1 MPRKGVALLVILI
14 MMVFGYGKTWAIR
27 DFEINLQQDP
37 VATLPDGVTQI
48 SYPSNGVSYKDSQHG
63 WQWYAIEFQVEGA
76 VKISLGGCQYTN
88 YEGYVL
94 VGNET
99 DTSLRP
105 IPNKTAGCWE
115 SKNPTN
121 NVGTYIYAGEAATLR
136 VYCGQYCPYVKVE
149 SYNAV
154 NNATALKAALAAADG
169 TSDKPC
175 EILLMNAT
183 YDLGTDVN
191 TLVKQYTTLV
201 GESRDGVIITN
212 APATEGLGTTATLKT
227 ESNVQL
233 KNLTV
238 KCRAPYSAEGAE
250 RGVCLWDSGTG
261 NTYENICL
269 DGLQD
274 TYYSTGDAGKTS
286 TFTDCII
293 RGTVDF
299 ICGSGNVTFNNC
311 TLQLATPHNGG
322 SPIIAAPATFTK
334 ETPGFVFNGCTIE
347 AVPSSYEVGC
357 EGHSALVSVDN
368 FYLARGWYAGND
380 GTDRTPKVAFKN
392 VTFNGVTPN
401 ANRWSTSIGNAPAE
415 DRSIFYFTEK
425 VETTTPERTAKW
437 DWQRDYPSTLAT
449 TSVGI
454 EKKTAYIPSGIEGV
468 ELFVDALTN
477 YSVDGSKLN
486 YRRPTN
492 PEKDDAQC
500 NKGTIIRVPIR
511 HAGDIVTFVPRKGTY
526 TVGGIE
532 TTGKYEYTA
541 TAADAQTGYVEIKT
555 IVSGYLYSI
564 TVKQIEFSNSSFED
578 FKIDF
583 RTDPYTVLLPETKKL
598 PDGVKVSYTKFNGAQ
613 HGVADGT
620 IVMPVDGPVKITVGG
635 CSYGDRVA
643 DVKDKN
649 DTVLATLPTK
659 AAGCDGGFGSYNN
672 NATWVYTGKEANTLT
687 IALASYCP
695 YFFAEAV
702 SDCKITYYNTDGTT
716 ELFTETVTVGTP
728 LAFSE
733 TAQKL
738 VTIDDGYLF
747 RGWFD
752 ADSKQVTEGTELV
765 GNLKLYAKQMPENVT
780 VTYYDTDGT
789 TVLESS
795 TVANGTALTFSAEA
809 QGKVTVLDGYKFR
822 GWFENATDEALKI
835 KAGQALVDHINLYA
849 KATMIETTTTR
860 MTYTYDLTKPYFYQ
874 EDHELLTMT
883 GGAYYNNHGWLFN
896 NGRVEIQVSGNTYL
910 TLGLCKYSSGTIQ
923 VKAEGVNIGDPISLP
938 VTNDGETVT
947 VKYEGP
953 ATTLSFDISTY
964 LHSIVVKD
972 ADIPVINFVNRYP
985 ATLLGTVP
993 DPMEADNNNEVLIPE
1008 NQLLYLEGWTVT
1020 GWTDGEKT
1028 YPLKETAVINKSTT
1042 LYPVIAKNTQELS
1055 DNNTDGLKAVW
1066 YFDLQDGA
1074 PLIDNLSK
1082 KTMTYTKCI
1091 EVNGEKHDVPLYI
1104 DATNGKATN
1113 SDAGVNALPGGKGG
1127 QLNKNTILYVPAVYG
1142 MKVTVNASNKMDNRD
1157 KYAGNETY
1165 FGTGDGKD
1173 AKIKICEGTTELD
1186 LEGTVS
1192 NNNKS
1197 ITFEYKGDATSIGIK
1212 VEKAGSIAPFG
1223 FFTDLTVIYP
1233 VLPDVRGENFIQ
1245 TTPLYAN
1252 EKHENA
1258 GTITVIRQA
1267 SEVSHDN
1274 IGSRFKAGDKVTI
1287 AAEAGYGYE
1296 VTGFK
1301 VKDGEA
1307 LTMTTSEVTFPDGTV
1322 KNVPNAAFTVPAD
1335 VVITTIEVLYNR
1347 QTMHKVTVTTDKDS
1361 NGKLLGEVSLSPRY
1375 SNFYNQLENGS
1386 VEAYYTPNTSV
1397 TATAEAK
1404 TEYVVDRWTDGKEE
1418 GETTLS
1424 VANAYQFTV
1433 DAEKTLKA
1441 YFKPGE
1447 EGNVKFSLEG
1457 VMVNGAT
1464 AAYNNATSMDPM
1476 DYTKVRSFTIPTN
1489 YTIFKNVDD
1498 EGNATEDGNTLRY
1511 WKDEDGN
1518 QYDLGKVYFF
1528 KEKNTTLTLTP
1539 YYERNQVTQINRL
1552 NNPVLRYDF
1561 GKGVRTYDDPTSGE
1575 RRKVCAQEVNIGK
1588 NQKVFWTSQ
1597 VYVKVLDN
1605 GTEYLHWRDVALWVD
1620 TGSKGY
1626 VRNGDLPEWAA
1637 FGPGTTFWIASCAGT
1652 KFSLL
1657 TYAPITTTTI
1667 DGNVPT
1673 LDTEDPRCKP
1683 EEHQYVYSYTTNN
1696 TADRIALVIGD
1707 DYSYYQWIEAATL
1720 AANMVK
1726 LTGAVD
1732 DEVRG
1737 GITEIK
1743 STSNYEAEKQEDGSY
1758 AFHKGNRVRMT
1769 FRRNFGFEFDKII
1782 DPDKLVN
1789 GEPLA
1794 VLKKNADGTVDMV
1807 KPDNAYD
1814 VQVVQKNADGTWGT
1828 EDGDD
1833 ATVFTLKETSTEDNR
1848 MKYEVE
1854 FNITT
1859 HRNLVVCFKEK
1870 PTYYITYNAGQL
1882 AEGSPPAAQ
1891 WVEAGDEYT
1900 IPLNTTLYY
1909 EGYTL
1914 KYWLEDAENP
1924 SGTHYI
1930 PGTPYKA
1937 PAGHKRLFP
1946 VFEPNTFNILDI
1958 KAATKATWHFTRK
1971 DGAPTMAYENSAG
1984 ILMTQLYKDETKKD
1998 WIDLK
2003 IYLDATQKPGGYGKF
2018 NNVSDI
2024 HRMQVR
2030 DFSVIQF
2037 PATSACV
2044 VGVTA
2049 TGTDVYGTTVA
2060 GKKQG
2065 DDGYVAENNSIAV
2078 TCPDQINAT
2087 DSVVF
2092 TKNCYCVDFTVTYKP
2107 QTATK
2112 PTLTALTIG
2121 DTSLTAE
2128 QLTALK
2134 ESANK
2139 THKVDLPPTTAD
2151 KDVDMPKVTG
2161 VANNGGTVAVTP
2173 ATIAI
2178 PYSTVTVSTAGGII
2192 VETYTISY
2200 NFTAPSDFTDNR
2212 PLIKS
2217 IKVNGNV
2224 CEKNKSGE
2232 ERTQLSNQPVS
2243 GVITIEFSR
2252 TMKAT
2257 RLNVKDIFGIET
2269 DTVLTAKQGTTLTF
2283 KYWDLPTDKTL
2294 NVNFP
2299 ADTFTDI
2306 YGVKCQ
2312 ETIEFAMTSSATTMP
2327 IQHRTFDFVV
2337 GRDGSID
2344 DAINKANADKG
2355 SDRYY
2360 IFVPDGEYQL
2370 TGNEPLNEVKKSDN
2384 VQIADREGNIR
2395 PGTEVHGM
2403 NNGRTQITRANVSLI
2418 GQSQKGVVIYN
2429 DPIVEGISYTPT
2441 IHLSGWAKDF
2451 YAEDMTLEN
2460 RFPYWLSMEGQTGA
2474 VGAGRAVVFRD
2485 QGNRSI
2491 MKNVELWSWQDT
2503 YYSANASA
2511 DYRGYFENC
2520 TLAGVVDWLCG
2531 NGDIWLQKCDIV
2543 IRDRAWNNIAAP
2555 STETSQQWGYVFN
2568 QCNIMPEPGVKLEK
2582 LADGNWTLARPWT
2595 NPDDTRSPACTFLN
2609 TKMSI
2614 KPRDSGWGSMGSGK
2628 KLRFHEYETMDGNG
2642 NLLSLGARSLVASNP
2657 AAGSDDCIL
2666 TAAQAAEYTIRAVM
2680 GGTDSFDPKSLT
2692 MQIDAKSATE
2702 GTDLDNH
2709 MIWDDQ
2715 IELDDDRLQWKTE
2728 PMALCYFVFKKNEAT
2743 GKWEYRANVAQ
2754 QSDDETVTGLSL
2766 ERYGSGTY
2774 MVRAANQRG
2783 GLGAATQEIE
2793 YVEQDKYTLT
2803 ITQTEGQ
2810 PVDYGWATICLPYNA
2825 KNPAPES
2832 LTLYAGTA
2840 VADYVMTL
2848 QKVDIINKNRG
2859 YVVYGKV
2866 GDYEFKSTSHTNNTE
2881 TILEGN
2887 PSSESIDKGNN
2898 NCYVLANKPSTYGI
2912 GFYRYAGT
2920 MLAANKAWLP
2930 ISKVGGDS
2938 EQSLQR
2944 AVLFRIK
2951 PGGITDIVAP
2961 HLYGT
2966 SFPSR
2971 IYDLNGVPVKT
2982 PIKGNIY
2989 IVDGQQR
2996 LW

>member
-1 MPRKGVALLVILI
+1 MTTYNNKWITMPRKSMLILVTLIFVLL
-14 MMVFGYGKTWAIR
+14 GHGKAWGIR
-27 DFEINLQQDP
+27 DFEINLQQNP
-37 VATLPDGVTQI
+37 VADLPAGVTQI
-48 SYPSNGVSYKDSQHG
+48 SYPSNGASFNGSQHG
-63 WQWYAIEFQVEGA
+63 WQWYAIQFNVEGS
-76 VKISLGGCQYTN
+76 VKITLGGCQYTN
-88 YEGYVL
+88 AGKEGYVL
-94 VGNET
+94 VGDET

-105 IPNKTAGCWE
+105 IPNKTTGCWS
-115 SKNPTN
+115 SKTPND
-121 NVGTYIYAGEAATLR
+121 NVGTYIYAGEAATLK
-136 VYCGQYCPYVKVE
+136 VYCGEYCPYIKVE

-169 TSDKPC
+169 TSEKPC
-175 EILLMNAT
+175 EIYLVNNT
-183 YDLGTDVN
+183 YDLGTEFN
-191 TLVKQYTTLV
+191 TEVKPYTTLV

-212 APATEGLGTTATLKT
+212 TPATEGLGTTATLKT

-233 KNLTV
+233 KNLTL
-238 KCRAPYSAEGAE
+238 KCRARYSAKGAE

-274 TYYSTGDAGKTS
+274 TYYSKGDAGKTS

-299 ICGSGNVTFNNC
+299 ICGSGNITFNNC
-311 TLQLATPHNGG
+311 TLQLVTPHSGG

-357 EGHSALVSVDN
+357 EGHSALSSVDN

-380 GTDRTPKVAFKN
+380 GTDRTPKAAFKD

-401 ANRWSTSIGNAPAE
+401 ASSWSTSIGRAPAE
-415 DRSIFYFTEK
+415 DRSIFYATEK
-425 VETTTPERTAKW
+425 VQTTTPERTVTW
-437 DWQRDYPSTLAT
+437 DWHNKIPASIVGSVIEGKKGTL
-449 TSVGI
+449 
-454 EKKTAYIPSGIEGV
+454 PSGVDGV
-468 ELFVDALTN
+468 ELDVDA
-477 YSVDGSKLN
+477 SKGKLAWREN
-486 YRRPTN
+486 SGN
-492 PEKDDAQC
+492 HDAQF
-500 NKGTIIRVPIR
+500 NNGTIISVPIR
-511 HAGDIVTFVPRKGTY
+511 HTGDIVTVVARSNKTAY
-526 TVGGIE
+526 TIGGIQS
-532 TTGKYEYTA
+532 TGSPFVYTA
-541 TAADAQTGYVEIKT
+541 TAADAKAGKVDIKSTG
-555 IVSGYLYSI
+555 SPYLYSI

-583 RTDPYTVLLPETKKL
+583 RTNPYTMLLPTTNKL
-598 PDGVKVSYTKFNGAQ
+598 PDGVKVSYNRFHGDQ
-613 HGVADGT
+613 HGVVDGK

-635 CSYGDRVA
+635 CQFN
-643 DVKDKN
+643 DKN
-649 DTVLATLPTK
+649 AKVTDKDENLLATLPTK

-672 NATWVYTGKEANTLT
+672 NATWVYTGKEENTLT
-687 IALASYCP
+687 IDLGSYCP

-716 ELFTETVTVGTP
+716 ELFTETVTVGST
-728 LAFSE
+728 LTFNEIAR
-733 TAQKL
+733 KL
-738 VTIDDGYLF
+738 VMIDDGYLF

-752 ADSKQVTEGTELV
+752 SDSKQVTEGTELV
-765 GNLKLYAKQMPENVT
+765 GNLTLYAKQMPENVT

-789 TVLESS
+789 TVLETS
-795 TVANGTALTFSAEA
+795 TVANGTVLTFSAEA
-809 QGKVTVLDGYKFR
+809 QGKVIVPDGYKFR
-822 GWFENATDEALKI
+822 GWFESTDEEALKI
-835 KAGQALVDHINLYA
+835 TEGQALVDHINLYA

-883 GGAYYNNHGWLFN
+883 GGKYYNSHGWAFN
-896 NGRVEIQVSGNTYL
+896 NGRVEIKVSGNTYL
-910 TLGLCKYSSGTIQ
+910 TLGLCTYSSGTIQ
-923 VKAEGVNIGDPISLP
+923 VKAEGVNIGDPITLP
-938 VTNDGETVT
+938 SNTDGETVT

-953 ATTLSFDISTY
+953 ATTLMFDISTY

-985 ATLLGTVP
+985 TTLLGTVP
-993 DPMEADNNNEVLIPE
+993 DPMEADKNNEVLIPE
-1008 NQLLYLEGWTVT
+1008 NQLLYREGWTVT

-1028 YPLKETAVINKSTT
+1028 YPLKETAVIDKSTT

-1074 PLIDNLSK
+1074 PTINLSK

-1104 DATNGKATN
+1104 DATNDKATN

-1127 QLNKNTILYVPAVYG
+1127 QLNNNTILYVPAVYG
-1142 MKVTVNASNKMDNRD
+1142 MKVTVNASYKMDNRD

-1165 FGTGDGKD
+1165 FGKEDGKD
-1173 AKIKICEGTTELD
+1173 AVIKICEGTTELD

-1212 VEKAGSIAPFG
+1212 VVKAGSVSSFG

-1258 GTITVIRQA
+1258 GTITVIRHD
-1267 SEVSHDN
+1267 SEVSHAN
-1274 IGSRFKAGDKVTI
+1274 IGSRFKAGDNVTI
-1287 AAEAGYGYE
+1287 VAEAGYGYE
-1296 VTGFK
+1296 VKGFR
-1301 VKDGEA
+1301 VKNGDA
-1307 LTMTTSEVTFPDGTV
+1307 LTMTTSGVTFPDGTV
-1322 KNVPNAAFTVPAD
+1322 KNVPNAEFTVPED
-1335 VVITTIEVLYNR
+1335 VVITTIEAIYDRLEMY
-1347 QTMHKVTVTTDKDS
+1347 KVTVTTETDS

-1375 SNFYNQLENGS
+1375 ANFYNQLADGS

-1404 TEYVVDRWTDGKEE
+1404 IEYVVDKWTDGNE
-1418 GETTLS
+1418 TLS
-1424 VANAYQFTV
+1424 EANAYQFTV
-1433 DAEKTLKA
+1433 NAETTLKA

-1447 EGNVKFSLEG
+1447 EGNVIFSLDG
-1457 VMVNGAT
+1457 VVVNGAT
-1464 AAYNNATSMDPM
+1464 AAYNNAASMDPM

-1489 YTIFKNVDD
+1489 YTIFKNVNDA
-1498 EGNATEDGNTLRY
+1498 GNATADGHTLRY
-1511 WKDEDGN
+1511 WKDEKNN

-1528 KEKNTTLTLTP
+1528 KEKNTTITLTP
-1539 YYERNQVTQINRL
+1539 YFESNGVTQMNRL

-1561 GKGVRTYDDPTSGE
+1561 GTGVHNYDDPTSGE
-1575 RRKVCAQEVNIGK
+1575 ARKVCAQKVRLGK
-1588 NQKVFWTSQ
+1588 NINTFWTSQ
-1597 VYVKVLDN
+1597 VYVNVLDN
-1605 GTEYLHWRDVALWVD
+1605 GTEYPHWRDAALWVN
-1620 TGSKGY
+1620 TGSTGF
-1626 VRNGDLPEWAA
+1626 VRNGDLPGWAS

-1652 KFSLL
+1652 KVSLL
-1657 TYAPITTTTI
+1657 SYAPITSTTI
-1667 DGNVPT
+1667 DGHVPT

-1683 EEHQYVYSYTTNN
+1683 EEHQYVYSYTTDN

-1720 AANMVK
+1720 AANMVR
-1726 LTGAVD
+1726 LNSTVD

-1737 GITEIK
+1737 AITQIEATNK
-1743 STSNYEAEKQEDGSY
+1743 NYPAEEQEDGSF
-1758 AFHKGNRVRMT
+1758 AFHKGNRAKIT
-1769 FRRNFGFEFDKII
+1769 FKRNFGFEFDKII
-1782 DPDKLVN
+1782 DPNKIVN

-1794 VLKKNADGTVDMV
+1794 VLKKNSDGTVDMV
-1807 KPDNAYD
+1807 KLNDSYETEKVTQN
-1814 VQVVQKNADGTWGT
+1814 NDGTWGT
-1828 EDGDD
+1828 AEGDG
-1833 ATVFTLKETSTEDNR
+1833 ATVFTLKETKTEDNR
-1848 MKYEVE
+1848 TVYEVE

-1882 AEGSPPAAQ
+1882 AAGSPPAAQ
-1891 WVEAGDEYT
+1891 WVEEGDKYT

-1914 KYWLEDAENP
+1914 KYWVEDAANLL
-1924 SGTHYI
+1924 GTHYI
-1930 PGTPYKA
+1930 PGKTYTA
-1937 PAGHKRLFP
+1937 PAEHMRLFP

-1958 KAATKATWHFTRK
+1958 TEPTTATWHFARK

-1984 ILMTQLYKDETKKD
+1984 ILMTQLYKDGD

-2003 IYLDATQKPGGYGKF
+2003 IYLDATQKDGGYGKF

-2024 HRMQVR
+2024 NRMQIR
-2030 DFSVIQF
+2030 DYSVIQF
-2037 PATSACV
+2037 PATPACV

-2049 TGTDVYGTTVA
+2049 TGAEVYGTTVA
-2060 GKKQG
+2060 GRKKG
-2065 DDGYVAENNSIAV
+2065 DKGYVAENNSIAV

-2092 TKNCYCVDFTVTYKP
+2092 TTNCYCMDFTVTYKP
-2107 QTATK
+2107 QKAIK

-2121 DTSLTAE
+2121 GTPLTAE

-2134 ESANK
+2134 GSENK
-2139 THKVDLPPTTAD
+2139 THTVDLPPTTSD
-2151 KDVDMPKVTG
+2151 KDVDMPEVTG
-2161 VANNGGTVAVTP
+2161 EADNDGTVAVTP

-2200 NFTAPSDFTDNR
+2200 NFTQPADTTNNK

-2224 CEKNKSGE
+2224 CEINKTGE

-2252 TMKAT
+2252 TMKET
-2257 RLNVKDIFGIET
+2257 RLNAKDIFGIESAA
-2269 DTVLTAKQGTTLTF
+2269 VLTAKQGTTLTF

-2294 NVNFP
+2294 DVKFSANM
-2299 ADTFTDI
+2299 FTDI
-2306 YGVKCQ
+2306 YGVPC
-2312 ETIEFAMTSSATTMP
+2312 EDVIAFAMTSSATTMP

-2337 GRDGSID
+2337 GRDGSMD

-2355 SDRYY
+2355 NDRYY

-2370 TGNEPLNEVKKSDN
+2370 TGNEPLNEVPSSDN
-2384 VQIADREGNIR
+2384 VQIADREGKLR
-2395 PGTEVHGM
+2395 SGTEVHGM

-2511 DYRGYFENC
+2511 EYRGYFENC
-2520 TLAGVVDWLCG
+2520 TIAGVVDWLCG

-2614 KPRDSGWGSMGSGK
+2614 KPRDAGWGSMGSGK

-2666 TAAQAAEYTIRAVM
+2666 TAAQAAEYTIRAAM
-2680 GGTDSFDPKSLT
+2680 GGTDSFDPVSLT
-2692 MQIDAKSATE
+2692 KQIDAKSATE

-2754 QSDDETVTGLSL
+2754 QSDDEKVTGLSL

-2810 PVDYGWATICLPYNA
+2810 PKGYGWATICLPYNA

-2848 QKVDIINKNRG
+2848 QPVDIINKNRG

-2912 GFYRYAGT
+2912 GFYRYAGA

>member
-1 MPRKGVALLVILI
+1 MTTYTYSGSRLSLHKGMKPLLLVLLALLGFPYTALSEEV
-14 MMVFGYGKTWAIR
+14 VFDNVAGTVEWA
-27 DFEINLQQDP
+27 
-37 VATLPDGVTQI
+37 
-48 SYPSNGVSYKDSQHG
+48 
-63 WQWYAIEFQVEGA
+63 
-76 VKISLGGCQYTN
+76 
-88 YEGYVL
+88 
-94 VGNET
+94 VGNENTGTPTSSIESAVMSTNVTVGSELNVSTNGAYSALSIPAGAYALYQPKADNLGCT
-99 DTSLRP
+99 D
-105 IPNKTAGCWE
+105 E
-115 SKNPTN
+115 SMVEYT
-121 NVGTYIYAGEAATLR
+121 
-136 VYCGQYCPYVKVE
+136 VKLQEGLTFTITQVDFDAIKE
-149 SYNAV
+149 
-154 NNATALKAALAAADG
+154 G
-169 TSDKPC
+169 
-175 EILLMNAT
+175 
-183 YDLGTDVN
+183 
-191 TLVKQYTTLV
+191 
-201 GESRDGVIITN
+201 TN
-212 APATEGLGTTATLKT
+212 AA
-227 ESNVQL
+227 
-233 KNLTV
+233 
-238 KCRAPYSAEGAE
+238 
-250 RGVCLWDSGTG
+250 
-261 NTYENICL
+261 
-269 DGLQD
+269 
-274 TYYSTGDAGKTS
+274 
-286 TFTDCII
+286 
-293 RGTVDF
+293 
-299 ICGSGNVTFNNC
+299 
-311 TLQLATPHNGG
+311 
-322 SPIIAAPATFTK
+322 
-334 ETPGFVFNGCTIE
+334 
-347 AVPSSYEVGC
+347 
-357 EGHSALVSVDN
+357 
-368 FYLARGWYAGND
+368 
-380 GTDRTPKVAFKN
+380 
-392 VTFNGVTPN
+392 
-401 ANRWSTSIGNAPAE
+401 
-415 DRSIFYFTEK
+415 YFTWSC
-425 VETTTPERTAKW
+425 TA
-437 DWQRDYPSTLAT
+437 
-449 TSVGI
+449 
-454 EKKTAYIPSGIEGV
+454 EGV
-468 ELFVDALTN
+468 EGDRKAYTN
-477 YSVDGSKLN
+477 SADEI
-486 YRRPTN
+486 RRNKNEN
-492 PEKDDAQC
+492 PNA
-500 NKGTIIRVPIR
+500 PIT
-511 HAGDIVTFVPRKGTY
+511 HEEP
-526 TVGGIE
+526 
-532 TTGKYEYTA
+532 
-541 TAADAQTGYVEIKT
+541 
-555 IVSGYLYSI
+555 VSGISGRTVTLRFYISNVTSSKKMSI
-564 TVKQIEFSNSSFED
+564 GKIKIHGTVNGTMISRNFQN

-583 RTDPYTVLLPETKKL
+583 STNPYTVQQPSTGLPEN
-598 PDGVKVSYTKFNGAQ
+598 VSVTGTHHDAE
-613 HGVADGT
+613 HGYSNATVT
-620 IVMPVDGPVKITVGG
+620 MPVDGPVKLIIGG
-635 CSYGDRVA
+635 CNFTNQA
-643 DVKDKN
+643 TVKDSEGTLVTL
-649 DTVLATLPTK
+649 DTHG
-659 AAGCDGGFGSYNN
+659 AGCGSNVVWIYNN
-672 NATWVYTGKEANTLT
+672 MTPTTLT
-687 IALASYCP
+687 VNLGGYCP
-695 YFFAEAV
+695 YFYAEATDYV
-702 SDCKITYYNTDGTT
+702 PPRNVYYYDSDGTNLIYT
-716 ELFTETVTVGTP
+716 DVV
-728 LAFSE
+728 
-733 TAQKL
+733 
-738 VTIDDGYLF
+738 DG
-747 RGWFD
+747 GS
-752 ADSKQVTEGTELV
+752 A
-765 GNLKLYAKQMPENVT
+765 LKFN
-780 VTYYDTDGT
+780 
-789 TVLESS
+789 
-795 TVANGTALTFSAEA
+795 AEA
-809 QGKVTVLDGYKFR
+809 EANVIVPTGYKFR
-822 GWFENATDEALKI
+822 GWFESAKETAEKVKEGVSITEDI
-835 KAGQALVDHINLYA
+835 SLYA
-849 KATMIETTTTR
+849 KATPEEITTKG

-883 GGAYYNNHGWLFN
+883 GGKYHNSHGWAFN
-896 NGRVEIQVSGNTYL
+896 NGRVEINVSGNTYL

-972 ADIPVINFVNRYP
+972 ADIPVINFVNKYP
-985 ATLLGTVP
+985 SLLGTVP
-993 DPMEADNNNEVLIPE
+993 DPIEADKQYNVFIPE
-1008 NQLLYLEGWTVT
+1008 NQLLYREGWTVT

-1028 YPLKETAVINKSTT
+1028 YPLKSTSQFTENTT

-1074 PLIDNLSK
+1074 PTINLTS
-1082 KTMTYTKCI
+1082 TSVNNTLTYTKCI

-1104 DATNGKATN
+1104 DATNSKIDN
-1113 SDAGVNALPGGKGG
+1113 RDDRVNRLPGKGG
-1127 QLNKNTILYVPAVYG
+1127 QINDGVILTVPAVYG
-1142 MKVTVNASNKMDNRD
+1142 MKVTFHASD
-1157 KYAGNETY
+1157 KV
-1165 FGTGDGKD
+1165 DG
-1173 AKIKICEGTTELD
+1173 
-1186 LEGTVS
+1186 VF
-1192 NNNKS
+1192 NNN
-1197 ITFEYKGDATSIGIK
+1197 TTHFGEGATDAQIDLYEGSTK
-1212 VEKAGSIAPFG
+1212 VENVERVISDDRKTLTLTYNGDSPMLNIMMTKTGSGSSFG
-1223 FFTDLTVIYP
+1223 FFVDLTVTYA
-1233 VLPDVRGENFIQ
+1233 VLPDVLTENIIRVDN
-1245 TTPLYAN
+1245 PLPN
-1252 EKHENA
+1252 EKPENA
-1258 GTITVIRQA
+1258 GTVTIERT
-1267 SEVSHDN
+1267 SDGGVSHAN
-1274 IGSRFKAGDKVTI
+1274 TGSRYKVGDVVTI
-1287 AAEAGYGYE
+1287 TAVANYGYM
-1296 VTGFK
+1296 VKDFK
-1301 VKDGEA
+1301 VKEA
-1307 LTMTTSEVTFPDGTV
+1307 AAEEPGTAAVALANNPPTETRTFIYNVT
-1322 KNVPNAAFTVPAD
+1322 KNE
-1335 VVITTIEVLYNR
+1335 ITTIEVIYER
-1347 QTMHKVTVTTDKDS
+1347 KSMYKVTVTAAKGADDKV
-1361 NGKLLGEVSLSPRY
+1361 LGEVSLSPRY
-1375 SNFYNQLENGS
+1375 ANFYNQLEDGS
-1386 VEAYYTPNTSV
+1386 VESYYTEGTEV
-1397 TATAEAK
+1397 TASAEAIP
-1404 TEYVVDRWTDGKEE
+1404 EYVVDNWTE
-1418 GETTLS
+1418 GSTVQTT
-1424 VANAYQFTV
+1424 ANAYTFPVATADRILVANFRLGAIGTV
-1433 DAEKTLKA
+1433 
-1441 YFKPGE
+1441 
-1447 EGNVKFSLEG
+1447 VFSLEG
-1457 VMVNGAT
+1457 AKVNGAT
-1464 AAYNNATSMDPM
+1464 VAYKNAGSTVPDGFSN
-1476 DYTKVRSFTIPTN
+1476 VRSFTIPTN
-1489 YTIFKNVDD
+1489 YTFFKNVDD
-1498 EGNATEDGNTLRY
+1498 DGNATAEGYTLRY
-1511 WKDEDGN
+1511 WKDVKKPDNRYE
-1518 QYDLGKVYFF
+1518 LGKVYSFAQEGTITLTPVF
-1528 KEKNTTLTLTP
+1528 EKNTAS
-1539 YYERNQVTQINRL
+1539 QINRL

-1561 GKGVRTYDDPTSGE
+1561 GTGVRTYDDPTSGE
-1575 RRKVCAQEVNIGK
+1575 TRKVCAQKVRLGK
-1588 NQKVFWTSQ
+1588 NINTFWTSQ
-1597 VYVKVLDN
+1597 VYVNVLDN
-1605 GTEYLHWRDVALWVD
+1605 GKEYPHWRDVALWMD

-1637 FGPGTTFWIASCAGT
+1637 FGPGTTFWLASCAGT
-1652 KFSLL
+1652 KVSLL
-1657 TYAPITTTTI
+1657 SYAPITSTTI
-1667 DGNVPT
+1667 DGHVPT

-1696 TADRIALVIGD
+1696 TADRIALIIGD
-1707 DYSYYQWIEAATL
+1707 DYSYYQWIEVATL
-1720 AANMVK
+1720 AANMVR
-1726 LTGAVD
+1726 LTSAVD

-1743 STSNYEAEKQEDGSY
+1743 ATNEEYPEKEQEDGSY

-1782 DPDKLVN
+1782 DPDKLVD

-1794 VLKKNADGTVDMV
+1794 VLKKNDDGTVEMV
-1807 KPDNAYD
+1807 KPNDSYETEIVN
-1814 VQVVQKNADGTWGT
+1814 KKDGTWGT
-1828 EDGDD
+1828 ADGEN
-1833 ATVFTLKETSTEDNR
+1833 ATVFTLKETKTEDNR
-1848 MKYEVE
+1848 TVYEVE

-1882 AEGSPPAAQ
+1882 AAGSPPAAQ
-1891 WVEAGDEYT
+1891 WVEEGDEYT

-1914 KYWLEDAENP
+1914 KYWVEDVANP
-1924 SGTHYI
+1924 TGRQY
-1930 PGTPYKA
+1930 PGATYTA
-1937 PAGHKRLFP
+1937 PAEHKRLFP

-1958 KAATKATWHFTRK
+1958 TEQTTATWHFARK

-1984 ILMTQLYKDETKKD
+1984 ILVTQLYKDKSKTD
-1998 WIDLK
+1998 WIDQK
-2003 IYLDATQKPGGYGKF
+2003 IYLDATQKDGGYGKF
-2018 NNVSDI
+2018 NNASDI
-2024 HRMQVR
+2024 NRMQVR
-2030 DFSVIQF
+2030 AYSVIQF
-2037 PATSACV
+2037 PATPACV

-2049 TGTDVYGTTVA
+2049 TGAEVYGTTVA
-2060 GKKQG
+2060 GRKQG
-2065 DDGYVAENNSIAV
+2065 DEGYVAENNSIAV

-2092 TKNCYCVDFTVTYKP
+2092 TTDCYCMDFTVTYKP
-2107 QTATK
+2107 HEAIK

-2121 DTSLTAE
+2121 GTALTAE

-2134 ESANK
+2134 GSENK
-2139 THKVDLPPTTAD
+2139 THTVNLTPTTAD
-2151 KDVDMPKVTG
+2151 KDVDMPEVTG
-2161 VANNGGTVAVTP
+2161 KADNLGTVAVTP

-2200 NFTAPSDFTDNR
+2200 KFTAPSDFTDNR

-2224 CEKNKSGE
+2224 CEINKTGE

-2257 RLNVKDIFGIET
+2257 RLNVKDIFGIESAA
-2269 DTVLTAKQGTTLTF
+2269 VLTAKQGTTLTF

-2294 NVNFP
+2294 DVNFP
-2299 ADTFTDI
+2299 AKMFTDI
-2306 YGVKCQ
+2306 YGVPC
-2312 ETIEFAMTSSATTMP
+2312 EDVIAFAMTSSATTMP

-2337 GRDGSID
+2337 GRDGSMD

-2355 SDRYY
+2355 NDRYY

-2370 TGNEPLNEVKKSDN
+2370 TGNEPLNEVQSSE
-2384 VQIADREGNIR
+2384 QIADREGNIR
-2395 PGTEVHGM
+2395 LGTEVRGM

-2441 IHLSGWAKDF
+2441 IHLSSGAKDF

-2474 VGAGRAVVFRD
+2474 VGAGRAVVFKD

-2520 TLAGVVDWLCG
+2520 TIAGVVDWLCG

-2555 STETSQQWGYVFN
+2555 ATETSQQWGYVFN

-2614 KPRDSGWGSMGSGK
+2614 KPRDAGWGSMGSGK

-2666 TAAQAAEYTIRAVM
+2666 TAAQAAEYTIRAAM
-2680 GGTDSFDPKSLT
+2680 GGTDSFDPVSLT

-2709 MIWDDQ
+2709 RIWDDQ

-2754 QSDDETVTGLSL
+2754 QLDDETVTGLSL

-2810 PVDYGWATICLPYNA
+2810 KEGYGWATICLPYNA

-2840 VADYVMTL
+2840 VANYVMTL
-2848 QKVDIINKNRG
+2848 QPVDIINKNRG

-2866 GDYEFKSTSHTNNTE
+2866 GKYEFKSTSHTNNTE

-2912 GFYRYAGT
+2912 GFYRYAGA